1 MALHI
6 AALLRRCYT
15 AHAFPCSITRHSRD
29 PTMAI
34 ATGERFNHYE
44 IIAPLGAGGMGEV
57 YLAEDSRLGR
67 KVAIKV
73 LPAEFAMDSDRL
85 RRFEQEA
92 RATSALNHPN
102 ILTVY
107 DIGAHEGA
115 PYIVAELLEGE
126 ELSEF
131 IKQGA
136 IAPRRAIDYARQIAE
151 GLAVAHAKGVVHR
164 DLKPENLFV
173 TTDGRVKILDFGLAK
188 LRQQQFGA
196 IDKDAPTQ
204 KRITDPG
211 VIMGTVGYMS
221 PEQVRGQETDHRS
234 DIFAFGVILY
244 EMLSG
249 QNAFRGDSAIEMMN
263 AILKEEPP
271 ELGELGMKIAPGLEK
286 VLRRC
291 LEKKPEHRF
300 HSAHDLG
307 FALEAV
313 ASSSSSDSNQ
323 TKTAIAPDT
332 TTSAKRGGRREYIA
346 WIAASIFALI
356 AALALGVVWFRRAE
370 PAAQTVRFLLFAP
383 EKTRFIEPSFALS
396 PNGRQ
401 LAFSATDE
409 AGKNLL
415 YLRPLNSLYAQ
426 PLPGTENAFLPFWSP
441 DSRSIAF
448 FSQGKLKRVE
458 ASGGA
463 PQTLCDVNHAGGG
476 SWNRAGEIIM
486 APTNDGTLYRVP
498 ATGGIPTALTTLDQS
513 RGEDGHW
520 LPQFLPDGEHFLYYA
535 SNRQAEQSGLYVGSL
550 SDKATHHVLR
560 SDYSAVY
567 TAGDLLFVRN
577 GALLGQ
583 AFDTRAL
590 KLVGEPF
597 LIAEQVKT
605 WDIVP
610 NLSVAE
616 NGTMAFQSGGGPPPQ
631 LVWFDRSGK
640 KLGTVG
646 EPADYSNPSL
656 APDGKR
662 LAVSVRDPE
671 TKQRDIWLFD
681 LARGAK
687 SRFTFDPADDINPLW
702 SKDGSRI
709 FFISDRKGQRDI
721 FQKKVNAAEE
731 EELLYASTGEKNVE
745 DLSPDGRLLI
755 YNSGFGNNAT
765 KIDLWLAPL
774 EGERTPRPFLK
785 TPFSEEQA
793 AISPDGRWVAYCSDE
808 SGRAEI
814 YVATFP
820 QLSGKWQVSVDGGAE
835 PQWRRDG
842 KELFFTNASRKLMA
856 AEVKTGSGAFEAE
869 APKLLFETPL
879 INPGRNRFVVT
890 GDGQRFLVITRLE
903 DTRAPINLVV
913 NWLAELKR

>member
-1 MALHI
+1 MI
-6 AALLRRCYT
+6 
-15 AHAFPCSITRHSRD
+15 IT
-29 PTMAI
+29 PGT
-34 ATGERFNHYE
+34 RFNHYE
-44 IIAPLGAGGMGEV
+44 VVSQLGAGGMGEV
-57 YLAEDSRLGR
+57 YLAEDPRLGR
-67 KVAIKV
+67 QVAIKV
-73 LPAEFAMDSDRL
+73 LPVEFAKDSDRL

-107 DIGAHEGA
+107 DIGSHEGS

-126 ELSEF
+126 ELSEL

-136 IAPRRAIDYARQIAE
+136 IAQRKAVDYARQIAE
-151 GLAVAHAKGVVHR
+151 GLAAAHAKGVVHR

-173 TTDGRVKILDFGLAK
+173 TNDGRVKILDFGLAK
-188 LRQQQFGA
+188 LHPQQFGG

-244 EMLSG
+244 EMFTG
-249 QNAFRGDSAIEMMN
+249 QRAFRGDSAIEVMN
-263 AILKEEPP
+263 AILKEEPS
-271 ELGELGMKIAPGLEK
+271 ELGELGMKVSPGLEK
-286 VLRRC
+286 VVRRC

-313 ASSSSSDSNQ
+313 ASSSSSGLNQ
-323 TKTAIAPDT
+323 TKVAQAPDT

-346 WIAASIFALI
+346 WIAAGLFALI
-356 AALALGVVWFRRAE
+356 AALTLGVVWFNRAE
-370 PAAQTVRFLLFAP
+370 PAEQAVRFTLLP
-383 EKTRFIEPSFALS
+383 PDKTRFSEPSFALS
-396 PNGRQ
+396 PDGRL
-401 LAFSATDE
+401 LAFSATDVT
-409 AGKNLL
+409 GKTLL
-415 YLRPLNSLYAQ
+415 YLRPLNSFSAQ
-426 PLPGTENAFLPFWSP
+426 PLPGTENAELPFWSP

-448 FSQGKLKRVE
+448 FSAGKLKRVE
-458 ASGGA
+458 VLGAA
-463 PQTLCDVNHAGGG
+463 PQTLCEVSNNGGG
-476 SWNRAGEIIM
+476 AWNRAGEIIM
-486 APTNDGTLYRVP
+486 ASTNGGALYRVP
-498 ATGGIPTALTTLDQS
+498 ATGGVPTALTTTDPS
-513 RGEDGHW
+513 RYSHW

-535 SNRQAEQSGLYVGSL
+535 FGKQAGQSGLYVGSL
-550 SDKATHHVLR
+550 SDKATHQVLS
-560 SDYSAVY
+560 SDYSGVY
-567 TAGDLLFVRN
+567 AAGYLLFVRN
-577 GALLGQ
+577 GALMGQ
-583 AFDTRAL
+583 SFDTRAL

-605 WDIVP
+605 YFIIP
-610 NLSVAE
+610 HLSAAE
-616 NGTMAFQSGGGPPPQ
+616 SETLAFQSGGAQAQQ

-640 KLGTVG
+640 QLGTVG

-656 APDGKR
+656 SADDKR
-662 LAVSVRDPE
+662 LAVGVRDPK
-671 TKQRDIWLFD
+671 TKSRDIWLFD

-687 SRFTFDPADDINPLW
+687 SRFTFDPADDLNPVW

-709 FFISDRKGQRDI
+709 FFTSDRKGPRDI
-721 FQKKVNAAEE
+721 FQKKVNAAED
-731 EELLYASTGEKNVE
+731 EELIYTSPEFKNVE

-755 YNSGFGNNAT
+755 YNTNPSGAST
-765 KIDLWLAPL
+765 TRIDLWLLPL
-774 EGERTPRPFLK
+774 EGERNPRPFLK
-785 TPFSEEQA
+785 TQFSEDEA
-793 AISPDGRWVAYCSDE
+793 AISPDGRWVAYRSGE
-808 SGRAEI
+808 SGRDEI

-820 QLSGKWQVSVDGGAE
+820 QISGKWQISVEGGME

-842 KELFFTNASRKLMA
+842 KELFFTDADRKLMA

-879 INPGRNRFVVT
+879 TNPGRNRFVVT

-903 DTRAPINLVV
+903 DTPAPINVVV